1 MDVNENTFKYA
12 AVKLYDILKAKN
24 ALVKSTYYVTKYAV
38 CNFVPFIREKK
49 IVSVSYSTGKIRGK
63 SCEIFTQTLNDLIT
77 LTL

>member
-49 IVSVSYSTGKIRGK
+49 SSVYPTARVK
-63 SCEIFTQTLNDLIT
+63 SVVKAVRFSHKR
-77 LTL
+77 